1 MKEELLS
8 IKENPVVFADKAGI
22 TGIVDNYIEDIAFNG
37 GDVLKDWAVCEKYA
51 LLIKQMQE
59 KLKPYVI
66 KELSNYDRR
75 EGVALYT
82 DLKVVSTPTKYD
94 FSNNEA
100 WLKQKQVVDSE
111 TAKLKDIETFIKSLR
126 EKTSIVNEETG
137 EVTDFYPVTGVSGET
152 IRSTIR

>member
-8 IKENPVVFADKAGI
+8 IKENPVVFADKASI

-94 FSNNEA
+94 FSDNEA